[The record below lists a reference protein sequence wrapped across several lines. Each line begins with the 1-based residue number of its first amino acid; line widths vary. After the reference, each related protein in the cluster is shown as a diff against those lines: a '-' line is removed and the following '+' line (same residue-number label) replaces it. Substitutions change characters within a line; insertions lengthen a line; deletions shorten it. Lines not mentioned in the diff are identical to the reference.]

1 VPIIRESML
10 VASRVFK
17 EYRAETG
24 KV

>member
-17 EYRAETG
+17 EYRAEIG
-24 KV
+24 KA